1 VEISDFNSKNQCG
14 YYVSELFMASSGDSM
29 ARIGTDRMKCLNCGA
44 ALEVTV
50 GDHHYA
56 ANDGLNVVL
65 RGVKK
70 TRCTGCGEEGI
81 AIPRINQ
88 LNEALAKALAKKP
101 QRLEPG
107 EIRFLR
113 KYLGWSGKIF
123 ARRLGVTPET
133 VSRWEN
139 GARKMGPTAEKLL
152 RLSAIEL
159 SPADEY
165 PVPELE
171 KKRAA
176 DPIRMRL
183 DKEWSVVA

>member
-1 VEISDFNSKNQCG
+1 
-14 YYVSELFMASSGDSM
+14 MACSGDSM
-29 ARIGTDRMKCLNCGA
+29 ARIGIDRMKCLNCNA
-44 ALEVTV
+44 VLEVTIV
-50 GDHHYA
+50 EHHYA
-56 ANDGLNVVL
+56 ADDGLNVVL
-65 RGVKK
+65 NGVKK
-70 TRCTGCGEEGI
+70 TRCSECGEEGI
-81 AIPRINQ
+81 VIPRINH
-88 LNEALAKALAKKP
+88 LNEVLAKTLARKS

-133 VSRWEN
+133 ISRWEN
-139 GARKMGPTAEKLL
+139 GARQMGPIAEKLL

-171 KKRAA
+171 KKRRT
-176 DPIRMRL
+176 DPIKMQL
-183 DKEWSVVA
+183 DKKWSVVA

>member
-1 VEISDFNSKNQCG
+1 
-14 YYVSELFMASSGDSM
+14 
-29 ARIGTDRMKCLNCGA
+29 
-44 ALEVTV
+44 LEVTV
-50 GDHHYA
+50 GEHHYA
-56 ANDGLNVVL
+56 ANDGPNVVL

-70 TRCTGCGEEGI
+70 TKCPGCGEEGI
-81 AIPRINQ
+81 SIPRISQ

-101 QRLEPG
+101 QRLQPS

-123 ARRLGVTPET
+123 DKRLGVTPET

-171 KKRAA
+171 KRRRAE
-176 DPIRMRL
+176 PIKMQL
-183 DKEWSVVA
+183 EKEWSVVA